1 MTLLNGVIAAGQL
14 SEFVDLIIKKR
25 EEERDWEYYLHKV
38 FDKSF
43 NDFTDDVD
51 REAHDSLARQ
61 TFDVETT
68 LQDSMDL
75 VMNFSPEE

>member
-14 SEFVDLIIKKR
+14 SEFVDLVIKKR

-43 NDFTDDVD
+43 NDFMDDVD

-75 VMNFSPEE
+75 VMNFSPED

>member
-43 NDFTDDVD
+43 NDFMGDVD

-75 VMNFSPEE
+75 VMNFSPED

>member
-1 MTLLNGVIAAGQL
+1 MTLLNEVIAAGQL

-43 NDFTDDVD
+43 NDFMNDVD

-68 LQDSMDL
+68 LQDSADL

>member
-43 NDFTDDVD
+43 NDFMDDVD

-75 VMNFSPEE
+75 VMNFSPED

>member
-43 NDFTDDVD
+43 NDFMNDVD
-51 REAHDSLARQ
+51 REAQDSLARQ

-75 VMNFSPEE
+75 VMNFSPED

>member
-1 MTLLNGVIAAGQL
+1 MTLLNEVIAAGQL

-43 NDFTDDVD
+43 NDFMDDVD

-61 TFDVETT
+61 TFDIETT

-75 VMNFSPEE
+75 VMNFSPED